1 MTMKSMSKK
10 IIFFGTEDFSLI
22 ALQGLVEAGYSVAA
36 VVTKPDSKRG
46 RSQKYVQ
53 PSVKPYALDHSIPVW
68 QPEKLSEIKDKISS
82 MGDVAGVLV
91 SYGKIIPQSIIN
103 LFNPGIINLHPS
115 LLPLYRGPS
124 PIESAIINGDNRTGV
139 SIMQLAAGMDSG
151 PVYAQMVHPLSGI
164 ETKPDL
170 YKTLA
175 HAGTAILVSIL
186 PDILDGSLQP
196 LAQNDADAT
205 YCKLLSKVD
214 AWLDIDGLTAEQAER
229 RVRGQLGFPKTK
241 LKINEFEII
250 ITKAHVAPEQKTPLD
265 IRFKDGVYLSIDEL
279 VAPSGRTMT
288 AGAFINGYLADN

>member
-1 MTMKSMSKK
+1 MIMKSISKK
-10 IIFFGTEDFSLI
+10 VIFFGTEDFSLV
-22 ALQGLVEAGYSVAA
+22 ALQGLVEAGYLVAA

-46 RSQKYVQ
+46 RSQKYIQ
-53 PSVKPYALDHSIPVW
+53 PSVKTYALSRNIPVW
-68 QPEKLSEIKDKISS
+68 QPENLSEIKDKISS

-103 LFNPGIINLHPS
+103 LFSPGIINLHPS

-124 PIESAIINGDNRTGV
+124 PIETAIINGDSRTGV
-139 SIMQLAAGMDSG
+139 SIMKLSAGMDSG
-151 PVYAQMVHPLSGI
+151 PVYAQMVHSLSGV
-164 ETKPDL
+164 ETRPDL

-205 YCKLLSKVD
+205 YCQLLTKDD
-214 AWLDIDGLTAEQAER
+214 AWLDVAALTANQAER

-241 LKINEFEII
+241 IKVKKYEII
-250 ITKAHVAPEQKTPLD
+250 ITKAHVSTEQKTPLD
-265 IRFKDGVYLSIDEL
+265 IKFKGGAYLSIDEL

-288 AGAFINGYLADN
+288 ARAFINGYLTDD